1 MPTQAKRDEVARLKE
16 RFERAAA
23 VVLVDYRGLTADQ
36 MVELRAGFTRQGV
49 EFTVVKNTL
58 ARLAAK
64 DASLDDL
71 AGMFDGPIGV
81 AISYADPAAAFK
93 LSDQCRRKYDPFY
106 RLKGGLFDKEIVAVD
121 EVERYVNLPS
131 REESLAKLVMLLA
144 SPMRALAVVLQAKIR
159 ELASVLNEVRKLREQ
174 QNKEE

>member
-1 MPTQAKRDEVARLKE
+1 
-16 RFERAAA
+16 
-23 VVLVDYRGLTADQ
+23 
-36 MVELRAGFTRQGV
+36 
-49 EFTVVKNTL
+49 
-58 ARLAAK
+58 
-64 DASLDDL
+64 
-71 AGMFDGPIGV
+71 
-81 AISYADPAAAFK
+81 
-93 LSDQCRRKYDPFY
+93 
-106 RLKGGLFDKEIVAVD
+106 LKGGLFDKEIVAVD